1 VPDGANFF
9 GGGYDVRPGAPM
21 SISQPVLAL
30 LCVFLARAP
39 IPSDL
44 EALTRQ
50 LGDAKKWERREAVEG
65 LAKLG
70 GEEAMTLLIGA
81 LRDPAG
87 EVADTAEWYV
97 GQVSSQSLIDI
108 LHGKQGLRSKDDWV
122 RLRAAGALA
131 RVDGTVDGETL
142 IRLLSEKKP
151 EWKCAA
157 LHAIERQA
165 AADHLGG
172 DREGKIRAAVE
183 KALRRG
189 REGQTRAAALRAL
202 VALDPSGTEQ
212 DVLKALDDDAH
223 PLRVAALGLGVPQE
237 RLVAGLGD
245 KSLAVRV
252 AAINGLA
259 AAESAPAARAL
270 AAHLEVEENLR
281 LQWRTVERLQVLSG
295 LGHRRD
301 ARPWKAWSEDLDEDW
316 QPEKRKDSGSA
327 SRDDQSA
334 AFVGLPIL
342 SERVTFLIDMS
353 GSMWKP
359 GADGR
364 SRKEVVDVQL
374 RQCLENL
381 PDTTYFNL
389 IPYTA
394 DPIPWKKGL
403 QPATRRN
410 TAKALEWFESRK
422 DQGTGDFWDAFQL
435 ALEDPDVD
443 TLIMLGDGAPSGGV
457 RFHFGLLPGL
467 IEREARDRGV
477 AVDSI
482 LVTNLR
488 MAKDAWGA
496 VGERTGGRMV
506 TADL

>member
-1 VPDGANFF
+1 MFAAD
-9 GGGYDVRPGAPM
+9 APM
-21 SISQPVLAL
+21 SISQPALAL
-30 LCVFLARAP
+30 LCVFLAHAP
-39 IPSDL
+39 LPSDL

-50 LGDAKKWERREAVEG
+50 LGDSDKWERREAVNG

-70 GEEAMTLLIGA
+70 GEEALTLLIGA

-87 EVADTAEWYV
+87 EVADTAEWYA
-97 GQVSSQSLIDI
+97 GKFTSQTLIDT
-108 LHGKQGLRSKDDWV
+108 LHSKQGLRSKDDWV

-142 IRLLSEKKP
+142 IRLLSEKEP

-165 AADHLGG
+165 VAGHLAG
-172 DREGKIRAAVE
+172 DQEGKIRSAVE
-183 KALRRG
+183 KALKRG
-189 REGQTRAAALRAL
+189 REGRTRAAALRAL
-202 VALDPSGTEQ
+202 VALDPGGTEP
-212 DVLKALDDDAH
+212 DVLAALEDDAH
-223 PLRVAALGLGVPQE
+223 PVRVAALGLGVPQE
-237 RLVAGLGD
+237 HLVAGLSD
-245 KSLAVRV
+245 QHLAVRV

-270 AAHLEVEENLR
+270 AAQLEAEENLR
-281 LQWRTVERLQVLSG
+281 LQWRIVEHLQALSG
-295 LGHRRD
+295 LAHRRD
-301 ARPWKAWSEDLDEDW
+301 ARPWKAWSEGLAEDW
-316 QPEKRKDSGSA
+316 RPEKRTDSGSA
-327 SRDDQSA
+327 SSDDQSA

-342 SERVTFLIDMS
+342 SDRVTFLIDMS

-374 RQCLENL
+374 RQCLEKL
-381 PDTTYFNL
+381 PESTHFNL

-403 QPATRRN
+403 QPASKRN

-435 ALEDPDVD
+435 ALEDPAVD

-467 IEREARDRGV
+467 IEREVRNRGV

-482 LVTNLR
+482 LVNPFR

>member
-1 VPDGANFF
+1 
-9 GGGYDVRPGAPM
+9 
-21 SISQPVLAL
+21 

-39 IPSDL
+39 LPSDL

-50 LGDAKKWERREAVEG
+50 LGDSDKWERREAVNG

-87 EVADTAEWYV
+87 EVADTAEWYA
-97 GQVSSQSLIDI
+97 GKFTSQNLIDA
-108 LHGKQGLRSKDDWV
+108 LHGKQGLRSRDDWV

-142 IRLLSEKKP
+142 IRLLSEKEP
-151 EWKCAA
+151 AWKCAA

-165 AADHLGG
+165 AADHLAG
-172 DREGKIRAAVE
+172 DLEGKIRSAVQ
-183 KALRRG
+183 KALKRG
-189 REGQTRAAALRAL
+189 REGRTRAAALRAL
-202 VALDPSGTEQ
+202 VALDPNGTES
-212 DVLKALDDDAH
+212 DVSAALEDDAH
-223 PLRVAALGLGVPQE
+223 PLRVAALGLGVSQE
-237 RLVAGLGD
+237 RLVAGLSD
-245 KSLAVRV
+245 QNLAVRV

-281 LQWRTVERLQVLSG
+281 LQWRTVERLQALSG

-316 QPEKRKDSGSA
+316 QPEKGKGSGSA
-327 SRDDQSA
+327 SRDEASA

-342 SERVTFLIDMS
+342 SDRVTFLIDMS

-374 RQCLENL
+374 RQCLEKL
-381 PDTTYFNL
+381 PESTHFNL

-422 DQGTGDFWDAFQL
+422 DQGTGDFWDAFLL
-435 ALEDPDVD
+435 ALEDPAVD

-467 IEREARDRGV
+467 IEREVRDRGV

>member
-1 VPDGANFF
+1 MFVPDAS
-9 GGGYDVRPGAPM
+9 M
-21 SISQPVLAL
+21 SMSQPVLAL
-30 LCVFLARAP
+30 VCAFLAHTP
-39 IPSDL
+39 LPSDL
-44 EALTRQ
+44 ESLTRQ
-50 LGDAKKWERREAVEG
+50 LGDARKWERREAVEG

-97 GQVSSQSLIDI
+97 GGVSSPTLIEL

-131 RVDGTVDGETL
+131 RVEGTVDGEIL
-142 IRLLSEKKP
+142 IRLLSEKEP

-165 AADHLGG
+165 AADQLSG
-172 DREGKIRAAVE
+172 DREGKIRTAVE
-183 KALRRG
+183 KAFKRG
-189 REGQTRAAALRAL
+189 RDGQTRAAALRAL
-202 VALDPSGTEQ
+202 VVLDPNGTEQ
-212 DVLKALDDDAH
+212 DVLAALDEDADL
-223 PLRVAALGLGVPQE
+223 LRVAALGLGVPEE
-237 RLVAGLGD
+237 RLVTSLGD
-245 KSLAVRV
+245 ESLAVRV

-259 AAESAPAARAL
+259 AAETALAARAL

-281 LQWRTVERLQVLSG
+281 LQWRIVERLQALSG
-295 LGHRRD
+295 LAHRRD

-316 QPEKRKDSGSA
+316 QPEERKDTALA
-327 SRDDQSA
+327 SSDDQSA

-374 RQCLENL
+374 RQCLEKL
-381 PDTTYFNL
+381 PESTHFNL

-403 QPATRRN
+403 QPASKRN
-410 TAKALEWFESRK
+410 TAKALDWFESRK
-422 DQGTGDFWDAFQL
+422 DSGTGDFWDAFQL
-435 ALEDPDVD
+435 ALEDPAVD

-467 IEREARDRGV
+467 IEREARARGV

-488 MAKDAWGA
+488 MAKDCWAA

-506 TADL
+506 TAEL

>member
-1 VPDGANFF
+1 MSAPEVP
-9 GGGYDVRPGAPM
+9 M
-21 SISQPVLAL
+21 TLSQPVLAL
-30 LCVFLARAP
+30 LCIFLARAP
-39 IPSDL
+39 VPSDL

-50 LGDAKKWERREAVEG
+50 LGDAQKWERRKAVEG

-70 GEEAMTLLIGA
+70 GHEAMTLLIGA

-97 GQVSSQSLIDI
+97 GQVSSQSLIDL
-108 LHGKQGLRSKDDWV
+108 LHGKQGLRSKDDRV

-131 RVDGTVDGETL
+131 RVEGTVDGEAL
-142 IRLLSEKKP
+142 IRLLSEKEP

-157 LHAIERQA
+157 LHAIEWQA
-165 AADHLGG
+165 SADHLDG
-172 DREGKIRAAVE
+172 DREDKIRPALE
-183 KALRRG
+183 KALKRG

-202 VALDPSGTEQ
+202 VALDPGGTEQ
-212 DVLKALDDDAH
+212 DVLAALGDDAH
-223 PLRVAALGLGVPQE
+223 QVRVAALGLGVSQE

-259 AAESAPAARAL
+259 AAQSAPAARAL

-281 LQWRTVERLQVLSG
+281 LQWRTVERLQALSG
-295 LGHRRD
+295 LAHRRD
-301 ARPWKAWSEDLDEDW
+301 ARPWRAWAGDLAEDW
-316 QPEKRKDSGSA
+316 QPEESKGPGSA
-327 SRDDQSA
+327 SRDDKSA

-381 PDTTYFNL
+381 PETTHFNL

-403 QPATRRN
+403 QPATKRN

-435 ALEDPDVD
+435 ALEDPAVD

-467 IEREARDRGV
+467 VEREARNRGV

-488 MAKDAWGA
+488 MAKDCWGA